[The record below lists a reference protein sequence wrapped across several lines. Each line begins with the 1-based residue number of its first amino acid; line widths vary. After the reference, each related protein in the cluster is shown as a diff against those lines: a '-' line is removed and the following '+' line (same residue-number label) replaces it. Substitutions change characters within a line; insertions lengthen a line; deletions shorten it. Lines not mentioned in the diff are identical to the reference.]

1 MMELLQLE
9 LRSSNYDPDSQERA
23 SLYKTCTKKHLYSKY
38 VQYSHHENGGKK
50 KKNPKPGQ
58 LCLVT
63 RIKEDAGEMSD

>member
-38 VQYSHHENGGKK
+38 VQYSHH
-50 KKNPKPGQ
+50 
-58 LCLVT
+58 
-63 RIKEDAGEMSD
+63 